1 MYDWIETTFNVSGGV
16 TQAIAVILALG
27 AVLLLF
33 SLFIFILKR
42 LTGGNI
48 THSRSRQPRIAV
60 MDSATVD
67 TRRRLVLVRRD
78 NVEHL
83 ILIGGPS
90 DVVVEQNIVR
100 NAPLPAHRSV
110 PVAAQ
115 PVGTSIKAPLAP
127 GPNIPFRPDD
137 GIADTAPTTPSA
149 QDEPIAPQAVP
160 EPAPVVADAPAV
172 AEKPVAAEK
181 EPTAPSM
188 SSFARSRS
196 SFEKHEPS
204 LTVGEEKSEQ
214 KAEGSSGDGRAAELL
229 RAAMQN
235 GFNRATTKA
244 SEDAT
249 ETDKKIDKEAPA
261 EKNVSAPPAAP
272 DVKPTPASDVSS
284 ANVTVKPETKPSA
297 PVKPLGR
304 PFSPKDRPSYGGHS
318 ISPPASG
325 PAARAKTALFK
336 SSSSAAS
343 ETKIEPVVGKP
354 GGTTPQDIKG
364 DNVSTAPSSDFS
376 VKAPDIKAPVPS
388 LSTPEPTISETEKS
402 TAGIA
407 AAESG
412 SATTPASPD
421 SDDGAQSLQQ
431 DKSTDTQSES
441 ATNASESAKPEVKLD
456 LGLEDLIEDT
466 DEHKPTAASD
476 KQEDTKDGDK
486 EAETPQSQ
494 KQQQQQT
501 KATASAAK
509 SLSEKNP
516 IEDEMAKLLDELGGQ
531 PN

>member
-42 LTGGNI
+42 LTGANV

-100 NAPLPAHRSV
+100 NAPLPTHRSI
-110 PVAAQ
+110 PVTTQ

-127 GPNIPFRPDD
+127 GPNIPLRPDD
-137 GIADTAPTTPSA
+137 SIAETDPLTP
-149 QDEPIAPQAVP
+149 
-160 EPAPVVADAPAV
+160 PAPIEPFTPQLSSTPVPNVDDT
-172 AEKPVAAEK
+172 PVAAEK
-181 EPTAPSM
+181 EAPVPSVTPLPENG
-188 SSFARSRS
+188 SSS
-196 SFEKHEPS
+196 EKREPS
-204 LTVGEEKSEQ
+204 LSFGDEKIEK
-214 KAEGSSGDGRAAELL
+214 KAEGSGGNGRAAELL

-244 SEDAT
+244 PDSAP
-249 ETDKKIDKEAPA
+249 ETDKKIDKEEPA
-261 EKNVSAPPAAP
+261 EKKVAAPLAAPAVKLAPASAP
-272 DVKPTPASDVSS
+272 SS
-284 ANVTVKPETKPSA
+284 AELTVNPEINPSA
-297 PVKPLGR
+297 PVKPIGR

-336 SSSSAAS
+336 AAS
-343 ETKIEPVVGKP
+343 STASDAKIEPVVGKP
-354 GGTTPQDIKG
+354 SGVTSQDLTEEK
-364 DNVSTAPSSDFS
+364 VSTSVSSKFS
-376 VKAPDIKAPVPS
+376 VKAPDIKSPAPSVTAPELKTS
-388 LSTPEPTISETEKS
+388 EAEKAAGDTKTADSTNATDQVASVSDSSAQSPQETKSDDTRPEGISVSTEKS
-402 TAGIA
+402 A
-407 AAESG
+407 
-412 SATTPASPD
+412 
-421 SDDGAQSLQQ
+421 
-431 DKSTDTQSES
+431 
-441 ATNASESAKPEVKLD
+441 PEVKLD
-456 LGLEDLIEDT
+456 LGLEDLIEET
-466 DEHKPTAASD
+466 SENTPATASD
-476 KQEDTKDGDK
+476 KEEANKAEDK
-486 EAETPQSQ
+486 ETEASQSQ

-501 KATASAAK
+501 KAAAPEAK